1 MSFTLSDRV
10 LRRLCE
16 INSFAVPNS
25 ELVFFGLRGCLAVNP
40 DEHQFG
46 PQHALEVVACDY
58 IHPRCVLGQW
68 RPEARTLAVF
78 PGSTVPHA
86 KYVKT
91 SVEQDGSGTNQV
103 MSGFYQDY
111 RKGVHKNGKPT
122 GHDAFRQTEG
132 HPIRRTSDDF
142 DFDNDDRVEFMNP
155 YDNIH
160 AAWSMG
166 VNHNE
171 YASAGCQVVVGFPK
185 CESRGV
191 KPDAGA
197 WKTFKANAYKISQS
211 QFGYILL
218 SSLDAQMV
226 AQAGSQKLQ
235 AKLRFGSSGSLVTKV
250 QKRLKTKGF
259 YEGEIAGNFELRT
272 CRAVLE
278 CQTAMFGPRADD
290 GIVGPMT
297 AEALGVAWP
306 AL

>member
-1 MSFTLSDRV
+1 MLSDSV

-16 INSFAVPNS
+16 INCFVVPDN
-25 ELVFFGLRGCLAVNP
+25 ELVFFGLRGCLPVNP
-40 DEHQFG
+40 DDNEFAQ
-46 PQHALEVVACDY
+46 QHALEVVAYDY
-58 IHPRCVLGQW
+58 IHPRCVLAQW
-68 RPEARTLAVF
+68 RPDDRTLAVF

-91 SVEQDGSGTNQV
+91 SVERNGSGTNQV
-103 MSGFYQDY
+103 MSGYYRDY
-111 RKGVHKNGKPT
+111 RKGVHKNDKPT
-122 GHDAFRQTEG
+122 GHQAFRQTEG
-132 HPIRRTSDDF
+132 HPIRRTTDDF

-166 VNHNE
+166 INHNE

-185 CESRGV
+185 CESRRG

-197 WKTFKANAYKISQS
+197 WKIFKGNAYRISQS
-211 QFGYILL
+211 QFGYILVNG
-218 SSLDAQMV
+218 LDAQMV
-226 AQAGSQKLQ
+226 ALTRSQKLP
-235 AKLRFGSSGSLVTKV
+235 AKLRFGSSGSLVEKL

-259 YEGEIAGNFELRT
+259 YEGEIAGDFELRT

-278 CQTAMFGPRADD
+278 CQTAMFGPHADD
-290 GIVGPMT
+290 GIVGRMT

-306 AL
+306 EL